1 MTRTDRTRR
10 VDPARADAY
19 AEVGR
24 RLLLAG
30 RAVLDGGD
38 PRHATGLAILA
49 VHAGIAYADA
59 VCILR
64 GGRKSASADHAAA
77 LRLLRAILGN
87 RLPEAMART
96 LERLVAD
103 KDRFE
108 YQGMVV
114 TMRDATA
121 AFAAAERF
129 GAWAENL
136 LAGAP

>member
-1 MTRTDRTRR
+1 

-30 RAVLDGGD
+30 RAILERGD
-38 PRHATGLAILA
+38 TRHASGLAILS
-49 VHAGIAYADA
+49 VHAGIAYGDA

-64 GGRKSASADHAAA
+64 GGRKSASADHAAT
-77 LRLLRAILGN
+77 LRLLRAILGD
-87 RLPEAMART
+87 RLPDAMSRT
-96 LERLVAD
+96 LQRLLAD

-108 YQGMVV
+108 YQGLVV
-114 TMRDATA
+114 TMRDASA
-121 AFAAAERF
+121 AFEAAERF

>member
-10 VDPARADAY
+10 VDPARADSY

-30 RAVLDGGD
+30 RAILDGGD
-38 PRHATGLAILA
+38 SRHASGLAILA

-77 LRLLRAILGN
+77 LRLLRAILGT
-87 RLPEAMART
+87 RLPDGMARA
-96 LERLVAD
+96 LQRLIAA

-108 YQGMVV
+108 YEGMLV
-114 TMRDATA
+114 TMRDAAA
-121 AFAAAERF
+121 AFEAAERF
-129 GAWAENL
+129 GAWAENV
-136 LAGAP
+136 LAGAT